1 MKQLKSQL
9 PNSPLKKLAT
19 VTGLV
24 KEMGLELN
32 TESKAHE
39 TGKNKG
45 LSKEIKDRVINFYY
59 HSDLLY
65 TAKSLK
71 EEMTVWTETGK
82 TKMRKYYLTMH
93 LREVFAM
100 FKGEDLD
107 CEIEFSLFASLW
119 SKNVLLLNNQLL
131 DQCK

>member
-1 MKQLKSQL
+1 MRVEKTKDYLY
-9 PNSPLKKLAT
+9 
-19 VTGLV
+19 
-24 KEMGLELN
+24 
-32 TESKAHE
+32 
-39 TGKNKG
+39 
-45 LSKEIKDRVINFYY
+45 EIKDRVINFYY
-59 HSDLLY
+59 HSDLVY

-71 EEMTVWTETGK
+71 EEITVWTETGK

-107 CEIEFSLFASLW
+107 CEIEFSLFASLR
-119 SKNVLLLNNQLL
+119 SKNVLLSNNQLL

>member
-1 MKQLKSQL
+1 M

>member
-1 MKQLKSQL
+1 M
-9 PNSPLKKLAT
+9 PNSPSKKLAT
-19 VTGLV
+19 VTSLV

-32 TESKAHE
+32 TENKAHE

-59 HSDLLY
+59 HSDLVY

-71 EEMTVWTETGK
+71 EEMTVWTEARK
-82 TKMRKYYLTMH
+82 TKMRTYCLTMH
-93 LREVFAM
+93 LREMFAM

-107 CEIEFSLFASLW
+107 CEIEFSLFESLR
-119 SKNVLLLNNQLL
+119 SNNVLLLNNQLL